1 MTPEDNIGEAQ
12 PPPAGEG
19 SLPGSAT
26 GGPPASGSASGAAQ
40 PATQRRGNRRSRG
53 SGANMLPEREG
64 RRFGLERLL
73 VRLVA
78 TTGIIG
84 IGVALGAI
92 LTSQK
97 VQGWIVGLVIA
108 VVTVVLSGIL
118 WSSKQL

>member
-1 MTPEDNIGEAQ
+1 MTPEENMGDAQ
-12 PPPAGEG
+12 SRIAGEG
-19 SLPGSAT
+19 SVPGSAT
-26 GGPPASGSASGAAQ
+26 GGPPAAGSAAGGAE
-40 PATQRRGNRRSRG
+40 PATQRRGNRKGRG

-108 VVTVVLSGIL
+108 AVAVVLSAIL
-118 WSSKQL
+118 WSSRQL